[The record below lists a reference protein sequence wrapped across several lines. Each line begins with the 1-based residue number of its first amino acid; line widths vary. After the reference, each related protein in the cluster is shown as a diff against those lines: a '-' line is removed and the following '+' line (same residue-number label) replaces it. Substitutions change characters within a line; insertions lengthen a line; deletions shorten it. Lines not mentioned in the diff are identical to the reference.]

1 MGEWPVGG
9 DGQGKGL
16 NMSHVTPAYPE
27 TQGLGSELEA
37 DPRSRGLSLLLEH
50 QEVERPIWKLG
61 LLFASG
67 AKGVVVVVARCFP
80 RSNAG

>member
-1 MGEWPVGG
+1 VGG

-16 NMSHVTPAYPE
+16 NMSHMTPAYPE
-27 TQGLGSELEA
+27 TQGLGSEPEA
-37 DPRSRGLSLLLEH
+37 DPRSRVGGLSLLVER
-50 QEVERPIWKLG
+50 QEVERTIWKLG